1 MRTFLISLTSS
12 HNANVWRFII
22 ISFINFYD
30 YEGSPEGSALPAR
43 IFIVVIKLL
52 QSLRLCLSE
61 LLHWND
67 NGGGTG
73 LQGRR
78 LPLLALKT
86 NVSLSETRWE
96 EPVFEEVIRNPPP
109 PQLAALLL
117 GNALM
122 DLRRWKVW
130 IQSQADLNRRE
141 WSPDEFPA
149 VLTVSASEALQAPV
163 GSDEICFLA
172 ELFNL
177 NLTPGE
183 NSCRAGQ
190 GSINQLLPI
199 CHTRPFSLL
208 AHLK

>member
-1 MRTFLISLTSS
+1 MSGDLSSL
-12 HNANVWRFII
+12 VLFI
-22 ISFINFYD
+22 FMTMKD
-30 YEGSPEGSALPAR
+30 LLR
-43 IFIVVIKLL
+43 VRRCQLL

-86 NVSLSETRWE
+86 NVSLSEARWE
-96 EPVFEEVIRNPPP
+96 EPVFEEVIRNPP

-199 CHTRPFSLL
+199 CHRLEECWL
-208 AHLK
+208 IWNNL

>member
-1 MRTFLISLTSS
+1 MS

-22 ISFINFYD
+22 ISFIHFYD

-43 IFIVVIKLL
+43 IFVVVIKLL

-86 NVSLSETRWE
+86 NVSLSEARWE
-96 EPVFEEVIRNPPP
+96 EPVFEEVIRKHP

-117 GNALM
+117 GSL
-122 DLRRWKVW
+122 DGP
-130 IQSQADLNRRE
+130 Q
-141 WSPDEFPA
+141 
-149 VLTVSASEALQAPV
+149 TVKSVDPKS
-163 GSDEICFLA
+163 G
-172 ELFNL
+172 
-177 NLTPGE
+177 
-183 NSCRAGQ
+183 
-190 GSINQLLPI
+190 
-199 CHTRPFSLL
+199 RP
-208 AHLK
+208 

>member
-1 MRTFLISLTSS
+1 MS

-22 ISFINFYD
+22 ISFIHFYD

-43 IFIVVIKLL
+43 IFVVVIKLL

-86 NVSLSETRWE
+86 NVSLSEARWE
-96 EPVFEEVIRNPPP
+96 EPVFEEVIRNP

-122 DLRRWKVW
+122 DLRR
-130 IQSQADLNRRE
+130 
-141 WSPDEFPA
+141 
-149 VLTVSASEALQAPV
+149 
-163 GSDEICFLA
+163 
-172 ELFNL
+172 
-177 NLTPGE
+177 
-183 NSCRAGQ
+183 
-190 GSINQLLPI
+190 
-199 CHTRPFSLL
+199 
-208 AHLK
+208 

>member
-1 MRTFLISLTSS
+1 MARGVRRVMTWWCSCPQTHMPGTWEHFSSALLHLSEWNLRMS

-22 ISFINFYD
+22 ISFIHFYD

-43 IFIVVIKLL
+43 IFVVVIKLL

-86 NVSLSETRWE
+86 NVSLSEARWE

-109 PQLAALLL
+109 ARCPTARERLDGPQ
-117 GNALM
+117 
-122 DLRRWKVW
+122 
-130 IQSQADLNRRE
+130 
-141 WSPDEFPA
+141 
-149 VLTVSASEALQAPV
+149 TVKSVDPKS
-163 GSDEICFLA
+163 G
-172 ELFNL
+172 
-177 NLTPGE
+177 
-183 NSCRAGQ
+183 
-190 GSINQLLPI
+190 
-199 CHTRPFSLL
+199 RP
-208 AHLK
+208 